1 MTQHPT
7 PQPETPVGADRAGAM
22 PAPADLA
29 AAGGALR
36 RVLRDENGQAM
47 VEYVIMIG
55 FLIVTAILVDQ
66 LFTEIIKDQA
76 QLYLWS
82 IMDP

>member
-1 MTQHPT
+1 
-7 PQPETPVGADRAGAM
+7 M
-22 PAPADLA
+22 PANHPPTEANPPAVPLVESEVA
-29 AAGGALR
+29 APLGAFR
-36 RVLRDENGQAM
+36 RMMRDENGQAM

-55 FLIVTAILVDQ
+55 FLIVTAIIVDQ

-76 QLYLWS
+76 ESYLLA